1 MEQTSCSSSLEY
13 GESWSR
19 HEDDSDLA
27 HVTHANDDDEAE
39 TAHDFLMA
47 NDGNEVSPTHVTKGE
62 LNYDMSVMDSNFYK
76 LVKKFNIENDD
87 KSQTKFINWS
97 VRNGLMYVK
106 SVGHDY
112 CDLTS
117 HLMNYFETV
126 MALKTWKSLKA
137 LDEIS
142 RNENVVK
149 LWCYFLFL
157 KSSCLTDNDIRIM
170 NYVYE

>member
-1 MEQTSCSSSLEY
+1 
-13 GESWSR
+13 
-19 HEDDSDLA
+19 
-27 HVTHANDDDEAE
+27 
-39 TAHDFLMA
+39 
-47 NDGNEVSPTHVTKGE
+47 
-62 LNYDMSVMDSNFYK
+62 MSVMDSNFYK
-76 LVKKFNIENDD
+76 LDVKKCNIENDD

-117 HLMNYFETV
+117 PMMNYFETV

-170 NYVYE
+170 FMNNEVRKILLALKHFYETKRYNDVNGDQ